1 MRPIILA
8 VAAAAILAPAACSKK
23 EDAAAPEIAAPA
35 EDGVTHVSAEGD
47 FAENLQL
54 ALIEAEPGDKI
65 VMPEGTFEFTTGLS
79 LDVDDV
85 TLAGAGQGKT
95 ILDFANQTGAGEGLL
110 VTADDVVLSDFGI
123 RDTKGDGIKSKDSD
137 RITYQY
143 ITVEWS
149 GEPDETNGAYG
160 IYPVESTD
168 VLVQNCTVRGASDAG
183 IYVGQSQNI
192 IVRDSVAE
200 YNVAGIEIEN
210 SSFADVYGNVARHNV
225 GGILVF
231 DLPDLPVMGG
241 HSTRVYDNDIV
252 ENNTVNFAPVGNI
265 VAGVPSGTGMIVMA
279 NSDVYITG
287 NRFADNR
294 TVDVMLNAYTEPFT
308 DENYNPLL
316 TDITLSGN
324 TYEGG
329 LDDPQ
334 GMLAPVA
341 AVLGGS
347 LPSIVT
353 DGVTR
358 WNGGEDQAVNLVIAE
373 APEVGFLNL
382 GLGEYPL
389 DPSKLQ
395 PSMDRPAGTPV
406 PEREAV
412 VLPQD
417 TKQP

>member
-1 MRPIILA
+1 MRPIIF
-8 VAAAAILAPAACSKK
+8 AAAALALIAPVACSKPAAPAP
-23 EDAAAPEIAAPA
+23 EAAAPAQE
-35 EDGVTHVSAEGD
+35 GVIQVSDEGD

-54 ALIEAEPGDKI
+54 ALIEAKPGETI
-65 VMPEGTFEFTTGLS
+65 MMPEGTFAFTTGLS
-79 LDVDDV
+79 LDVDGV
-85 TLAGAGQGKT
+85 TLKGAGQERT
-95 ILDFANQTGAGEGLL
+95 VLDFAGQTGAGEGLL
-110 VTADDVVLSDFGI
+110 VTADDVVLSDFSI
-123 RDTKGDGIKSKDSD
+123 RDTKGDGIKSKGSD

-149 GEPDETNGAYG
+149 GEPDQTNGAYG

-183 IYVGQSQNI
+183 IYVGQSENI

-210 SSFADVYGNVARHNV
+210 SSYADVYGNIARNNA

-252 ENNTVNFAPVGNI
+252 DNNTPNFAPVGNI
-265 VAGVPSGTGMIVMA
+265 VAGVPSGTGLLVMA
-279 NSDVYITG
+279 NSDVYVTG
-287 NRFADNR
+287 NRFKNNR
-294 TVDVMLNAYTEPFT
+294 TVHVMLTAYTEPFT
-308 DENYNPLL
+308 DETYGPLPD
-316 TDITLSGN
+316 DITVIAN

-334 GMLAPVA
+334 GMLAPIA
-341 AVLGGS
+341 ALLGGQ
-347 LPSIVT
+347 LPAIVT

-358 WNGGEDQAVNLVIAE
+358 YNGGEDQSVNLVIDE
-373 APEVGFLNL
+373 TPEIGFISL

-389 DPSKLQ
+389 NPANLR
-395 PSMDRPAGTPV
+395 PSMDRPAGTV
-406 PEREAV
+406 VAQRDAV

-417 TKQP
+417 KAPK

>member
-1 MRPIILA
+1 M
-8 VAAAAILAPAACSKK
+8 APAACSKK
-23 EDAAAPEIAAPA
+23 AAPAPEAAAPPQEGIIQ
-35 EDGVTHVSAEGD
+35 VSTEGD
-47 FAENLQL
+47 FTENLQL
-54 ALIEAEPGDKI
+54 ALIEAKPGETI
-65 VMPEGTFEFTTGLS
+65 IMPEGTFAFTTGLS
-79 LDVDDV
+79 LDVDGV
-85 TLAGAGQGKT
+85 TLKGAGQDKT
-95 ILDFANQTGAGEGLL
+95 LLDFAGQTGAGEGLL
-110 VTADDVVLSDFGI
+110 VTADDVVLSDFSI
-123 RDTKGDGIKSKDSD
+123 RDTKGDGIKSKGSD

-149 GEPDETNGAYG
+149 GEPDAGNGAYG

-183 IYVGQSQNI
+183 IYVGQSENI
-192 IVRDSVAE
+192 IVRDSIAE

-210 SSFADVYGNVARHNV
+210 SSYADVYGNIARNNA

-279 NSDVYITG
+279 NNDVFITG
-287 NRFADNR
+287 NRFKNNR
-294 TVDVMLNAYTEPFT
+294 TVDIMLTAYTEPFT
-308 DENYNPLL
+308 DETYGPLL
-316 TDITLSGN
+316 NDITVSNN

-334 GMLAPVA
+334 GMLAPIA
-341 AVLGGS
+341 ALLGGG
-347 LPSIVT
+347 LPAIVT

-358 WNGGEDQAVNLVIAE
+358 FHGGEDQSVNLVIDE
-373 APEVGFLNL
+373 APEVGFINL

-389 DPSKLQ
+389 NPANLH
-395 PSMDRPAGTPV
+395 PSMDRPVGTPV
-406 PEREAV
+406 VERDPV
-412 VLPQD
+412 TLPQD
-417 TKQP
+417 KAPR

>member
-1 MRPIILA
+1 MRPIII
-8 VAAAAILAPAACSKK
+8 AAASLAILAPAACSKK
-23 EDAAAPEIAAPA
+23 ETPAPEAPSAA
-35 EDGVTHVSAEGD
+35 EGVVEVSAEGD

-54 ALIEAEPGDKI
+54 ALIEAEPGTRI
-65 VMPEGTFEFTTGLS
+65 VMPEGTFQFTTGLS
-79 LDVDDV
+79 LDVDGV
-85 TLAGAGQGKT
+85 TLVGAGQGKT
-95 ILDFANQTGAGEGLL
+95 ILDFAGQTGAGEGLL

-149 GEPDETNGAYG
+149 GEPKASNGAYG
-160 IYPVESTD
+160 IYPVESED

-183 IYVGQSQNI
+183 IYVGQSDRI
-192 IVRDSVAE
+192 IVRDSIAE

-210 SSFADVYGNVARHNV
+210 SSNADVYGNIARHNA

-241 HSTRVYDNDIV
+241 HSTRVYDNEIV

-265 VAGVPSGTGMIVMA
+265 VAGVPSGTGLIVMA
-279 NSDVYITG
+279 NSDVYVTG

-294 TVDVMLNAYTEPFT
+294 TVHAMLTAYTEPFT
-308 DENYNPLL
+308 DPDYNPLPN
-316 TDITLSGN
+316 DITLTGN

-329 LDDPQ
+329 LGDPQ

-341 AVLGGS
+341 MALGGS
-347 LPSIVT
+347 LPAIIT

-358 WNGGEDQAVNLVIAE
+358 WNGGPDEAVNIVIDE
-373 APEVGFLNL
+373 APEVGFINL

-389 DPSKLQ
+389 DPAKLA

-406 PEREAV
+406 PQRDPV
-412 VLPQD
+412 ILPQD
-417 TKQP
+417 KA

>member
-1 MRPIILA
+1 MRPIIF
-8 VAAAAILAPAACSKK
+8 AAAALALIAPVACSKK
-23 EDAAAPEIAAPA
+23 AAPA
-35 EDGVTHVSAEGD
+35 PEATAPAQEGVIQVSAEGD
-47 FAENLQL
+47 FTENLQL
-54 ALIEAEPGDKI
+54 ALIEAKPGETI
-65 VMPEGTFEFTTGLS
+65 IMPEGIFAFTTGLS
-79 LDVDDV
+79 LDVDGV
-85 TLAGAGQGKT
+85 TLKGAGQDKT
-95 ILDFANQTGAGEGLL
+95 LLDFAGQTGAGEGLL
-110 VTADDVVLSDFGI
+110 VTADDVVLSDFSI

-149 GEPDETNGAYG
+149 GEPDAGNGAYG

-183 IYVGQSQNI
+183 IYVGQSENI

-210 SSFADVYGNVARHNV
+210 SSYADVYGNIARNNA

-252 ENNTVNFAPVGNI
+252 DNNTVNFAPVGNI

-279 NSDVYITG
+279 NSDVYVTG
-287 NRFADNR
+287 NRFKDNR
-294 TVDVMLNAYTEPFT
+294 TVHVMLTAYTEPFT
-308 DENYNPLL
+308 DETYGPLL
-316 TDITLSGN
+316 NDITVSGN

-334 GMLAPVA
+334 GMLAPIA
-341 AVLGGS
+341 ALLGGS
-347 LPSIVT
+347 LPAIVT

-358 WNGGEDQAVNLVIAE
+358 FNGGEDQSVNLVIDE
-373 APEVGFLNL
+373 APEVGFINL

-389 DPSKLQ
+389 NPANLR
-395 PSMDRPAGTPV
+395 PSMDRPAGTVVAQRDP
-406 PEREAV
+406 V

-417 TKQP
+417 NAPK

>member
-8 VAAAAILAPAACSKK
+8 VAAAAILAPAACSKN
-23 EDAAAPEIAAPA
+23 EAPAPEAAAPA
-35 EDGVTHVSAEGD
+35 EEGVVHVSAEGD

-54 ALIEAEPGDKI
+54 ALIEAEPGQTI

-95 ILDFANQTGAGEGLL
+95 ILDFAGQTGAGEGLL
-110 VTADDVVLSDFGI
+110 VTADDVVLTDFGI

-143 ITVEWS
+143 LTVEWS

-210 SSFADVYGNVARHNV
+210 SSYADVYGNIARHNA

-252 ENNTVNFAPVGNI
+252 ENNTKNFAPVGNI
-265 VAGVPSGTGMIVMA
+265 VAGVPSGTGLIVMA
-279 NSDVYITG
+279 NSDVYVTG

-294 TVDVMLNAYTEPFT
+294 SVHVMLTAYTEPFT

-316 TDITLSGN
+316 NDITISGN

-334 GMLAPVA
+334 GMLTPIA
-341 AVLGGS
+341 AALGGQ
-347 LPSIVT
+347 LPAIMT

-373 APEVGFLNL
+373 APEVGFINI
-382 GLGEYPL
+382 GLGEYPI
-389 DPSKLQ
+389 DPAKMQ
-395 PSMDRPAGTPV
+395 PSMDRPASTPV
-406 PEREAV
+406 AEREPV
-412 VLPQD
+412 LLPQD
-417 TKQP
+417 KTRP